1 MKNLLVASSMLLVL
15 KSIFG
20 NLFTRAEE
28 KDKQSDAFV
37 SKGNCLSAVQC
48 SSHFSQSLCLYVYVS
63 CADIQYGYCASFG
76 FLSDAATAA
85 TDNAALIIIV
95 DVCMPLFVELLLQ
108 LNVTRLPL
116 SWTKYTHCVS
126 TLAYHYLA
134 VLLQFSFDRQTS
146 LFVYIVSKL
155 IKNPD
160 K

>member
-1 MKNLLVASSMLLVL
+1 MPTRVEDNGKLVHCFSAGQCPVL
-15 KSIFG
+15 RS
-20 NLFTRAEE
+20 
-28 KDKQSDAFV
+28 V
-37 SKGNCLSAVQC
+37 SVCVSVCLRT
-48 SSHFSQSLCLYVYVS
+48 S

-76 FLSDAATAA
+76 FLSAAATAA

-116 SWTKYTHCVS
+116 SWAKCTHCVA

-134 VLLQFSFDRQTS
+134 VFLQFSFHQHTS
-146 LFVYIVSKL
+146 LFVYIASKL